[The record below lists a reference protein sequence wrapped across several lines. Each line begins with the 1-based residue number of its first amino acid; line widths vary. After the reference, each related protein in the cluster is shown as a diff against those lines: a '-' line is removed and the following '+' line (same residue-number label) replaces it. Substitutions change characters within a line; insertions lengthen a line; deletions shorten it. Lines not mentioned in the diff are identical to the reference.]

1 MGEQEKEELKVMIRD
16 AKTVREDANLGYQ
29 RQKEGEE
36 EMKQGG
42 LAFEV
47 GDILNEEILSG
58 QKSERILSRQKS
70 EQILSS
76 QKSEKILSRQKRQF
90 PIFGFL
96 SFLMLMVNSV
106 MLINTNINI
115 NNNNNNNNM
124 NMNIN
129 GRRLFKMLEDFAY
142 NVAENFG
149 IASEGNA
156 VDFDN
161 IDQPLGFNSPG
172 ASPPALVSQIGSQT
186 PLFGRLDTLYKPAR
200 PSLLRS

>member
-70 EQILSS
+70 E
-76 QKSEKILSRQKRQF
+76 KILSRQKRQF

-115 NNNNNNNNM
+115 NNNNNNNN
-124 NMNIN
+124 NNN
-129 GRRLFKMLEDFAY
+129 
-142 NVAENFG
+142 
-149 IASEGNA
+149 
-156 VDFDN
+156 
-161 IDQPLGFNSPG
+161 
-172 ASPPALVSQIGSQT
+172 
-186 PLFGRLDTLYKPAR
+186 
-200 PSLLRS
+200 